1 MPPPMH
7 FHMHHHRRQ
16 NWGEEKE
23 QKPHVGSTYLRL
35 LRYAKPYWWRVLLVL
50 AISLVSALIS
60 TLPAQ
65 VIGVA
70 VDEMRIAGTPP
81 APSPAP
87 SDTPTQAEPR
97 KARRNVP
104 ELPIA
109 KPIRDLA
116 SSVHERWW
124 PQRRKAVVTF
134 VTLGLVFLCLHTI
147 GGLIS
152 VAQQFIM
159 AFVGQRLIYDMR
171 NQVYSHLQRL
181 SLTYFDNQRTGDVM
195 SRVVNDVN
203 SLDHVIVGPVVSLIT
218 DLFRLGWILYFCLTW
233 DWKLTVLALLAGPL
247 LVSCTYVFGRFIRK
261 NFREQRT
268 RVGELNAIANDNI
281 SGIRII
287 QGFSREDHEERR
299 FRDKNFA
306 VFGQNLKLARMFA
319 AFRPFIELITNAGSA
334 VVLCYGGYKVING
347 EMNPGTF
354 VVFFPYLGMLYGP
367 ITGFTRFWNFIQRAV
382 ASVERVFEVLD
393 TAPDIKDAPDAIDL
407 PATEGRVEFRNVHFS
422 YDRDVEVLSDLN
434 LAAQPGQMIAFV
446 GPSGAGKSTLTNL
459 ILRFYD
465 PAKGEILVDGHPLR
479 SVKVRALRQHM
490 AMVLQES
497 FLFNDTVKANI
508 AYGKVGA
515 TDEEIVE
522 AAKAANA
529 HEFIAELPD
538 QYDTVVGERGVKL
551 SGGQKQRVS
560 IARAI
565 LANPRILILDEATS
579 SVDTETEV
587 LIQDA
592 IYRLVENRTTFIIAH
607 RLSTILHADLIVVMD
622 KGRIVETGTHEELL
636 AQGNLYCRLFE
647 MQFRDS
653 SDRRPGPDYE
663 PPESELDDLG
673 YGRQNGLGTGPD
685 DC

>member
-1 MPPPMH
+1 MH
-7 FHMHHHRRQ
+7 FHMHHHHRQ
-16 NWGEEKE
+16 TWGEEKE
-23 QKPHVGSTYLRL
+23 QRPHVGSTYLRL
-35 LRYAKPYWWRVLLVL
+35 LRYAKPYWRRVLLVL
-50 AISLVSALIS
+50 GISLVSALIS

-65 VIGVA
+65 VIGAA
-70 VDEMRIAGTPP
+70 VDEMRIVGTSPDDV
-81 APSPAP
+81 PSP
-87 SDTPTQAEPR
+87 SDTTAQAGPR
-97 KARRNVP
+97 KARRSVP
-104 ELPIA
+104 EIPLA
-109 KPIRDLA
+109 KPIRSLA
-116 SSVHERWW
+116 SSVRERWW
-124 PQRRKAVVTF
+124 PQQREAVVTF
-134 VTLGLVFLCLHTI
+134 ATLALVFLGLHALS
-147 GGLIS
+147 GLIS
-152 VAQQFIM
+152 VAHQFIM

-203 SLDHVIVGPVVSLIT
+203 SLDHVIAGPVVSLIT

-233 DWKLTVLALLAGPL
+233 DWKLTVLALLVGPL
-247 LVSCTYVFGRFIRK
+247 LVSSTYIFGRFIRK
-261 NFREQRT
+261 NFRELRT

-287 QGFSREDHEERR
+287 KGFSREEHEEER
-299 FRDKNFA
+299 FQEKNLG

-334 VVLCYGGYKVING
+334 VVLFYGGYKVING
-347 EMNPGTF
+347 QMSPGTF

-407 PATEGRVEFRNVHFS
+407 PETEGRVEFRSVHFS
-422 YDRDVEVLSDLN
+422 YDREVEVLSDIN
-434 LAAQPGQMIAFV
+434 LSVQPGQMIAFV

-465 PAKGEILVDGHPLR
+465 PTKGEVLVDGHAVR
-479 SVKVRALRQHM
+479 NVKVRSLRQYM

-508 AYGKVGA
+508 AYGKIGA

-529 HEFIAELPD
+529 HEFIEELPD

-636 AQGNLYCRLFE
+636 ARGNLYSRLFE

-653 SDRRPGPDYE
+653 SDRRPGAGPDYD
-663 PPESELDDLG
+663 PPEPELDDLG
-673 YGRQNGLGTGPD
+673 YGRQNGLGTGLD